1 MAIFSI
7 ETIFS
12 LFDSQLL
19 KKMKSIVGN
28 TIVFRIVLF
37 MLVYLLMSI
46 PVQTGDEHKIKGM
59 GSTAPSH
66 ENVVF

>member
-1 MAIFSI
+1 
-7 ETIFS
+7 
-12 LFDSQLL
+12 
-19 KKMKSIVGN
+19 MKSIVGN